1 MSPEARNSQLIDA
14 PIDAMGEIVTTTVNR
29 LGWRIKFVNPRLRQ
43 LSAFDNTT
51 DTIKRVTWR
60 YEYDLFL
67 KWKKTEDGVLVDIS
81 VSERRNKWTNQKC
94 QERCRDILRGI
105 ASDAADLREHLEEE
119 AQDEARSGKWATF
132 ESLLEAGYITDRGDH
147 RRLILGP
154 APGGQHISVP
164 APETAMHS
172 IVCGPTG
179 CGKTSTVY
187 IPNLIERIGVSAIV
201 TEATAGD
208 ELPDLFKKTA
218 GFRAMAGHKIYK
230 FNPDDLSSTRI
241 NPLEMVRTYDNA
253 LDIAN
258 LIIENTSSEYTK
270 DAKIWEDS
278 ERQLLTNLVLHAVS
292 EGKTLGDIRA
302 WLRKGPEQLGQIL
315 MDSDIDVAK
324 EEYWGFYKSST
335 EGFRNGVVS
344 GLMQRLNLWVSPR
357 IVALT
362 ETTDLDVEALQNE
375 LFTFY
380 FAIPAHKGNLK
391 PLAALAFN
399 FIFQLVLSRQFSR
412 PVALFLDEFT
422 NYGHIPGLADAMSI
436 IRHRN
441 IPAMLGFQDYVQL
454 KKVYGPDNADLL
466 FGQPATAFIFRP
478 RENKTARMI
487 AETLGSKTVRERK
500 VTSSGQIV
508 EREFEKPLMKVGDVR
523 ALEKGHAIV
532 FTPSTNPILLRT
544 FHWKDFVEATKYD
557 PPHFETLQI
566 DEDLIEQCNQ
576 MRRKPGWQ
584 KKFDRD
590 RRGKAAGDKKGGP
603 QEERNRN
610 QRSGGKKRTQD
621 NQSRQKKQ
629 QKQQQKPQPV
639 NQEVENERRDDD
651 REDRYGM
658 PSDMV

>member
-1 MSPEARNSQLIDA
+1 MSPEAAMSHVIDA
-14 PIDAMGEIVTTTVNR
+14 PAEVMGELATTTVNR
-29 LGWRIKFVNPRLRQ
+29 LGWRIKFINERLKQ
-43 LSAFDNTT
+43 LSAFDNKTE
-51 DTIKRVTWR
+51 KVQGVNWR
-60 YEYDLFL
+60 YEFDLFL
-67 KWKKTEDGVLVDIS
+67 KWRKTDEGVLVDVT
-81 VSERRNKWTNQKC
+81 VSERQMQWTKNKC
-94 QERCRDILRGI
+94 QERCVEVLTGI
-105 ASDAADLREHLEEE
+105 ISDARDLAAHLAEE
-119 AQDEARSGKWATF
+119 AQNEAQSGKWAT
-132 ESLLEAGYITDRGDH
+132 LDGLIDAGYVSCRGDH
-147 RRLILGP
+147 TRLILGP
-154 APGGQHISVP
+154 APGGQIISVP
-164 APETAMHS
+164 GAETAMHS

-187 IPNLIERIGVSAIV
+187 IPNLIERVGVSAIV

-208 ELPDLFKKTA
+208 ELPDLFAKTA
-218 GFRAMAGHKIYK
+218 GFRARAGHKIYK

-241 NPLEMVRTYDNA
+241 NPLAMVRTYDNA

-258 LIIENTSSEYTK
+258 LIIENTASEYTK

-315 MDSDIDVAK
+315 MDSDIEVAK

-362 ETTDLDVEALQNE
+362 QTTDLDVEALQNE

-399 FIFQLVLSRQFSR
+399 FIFQLVLSKQFSR

-422 NYGHIPGLADAMSI
+422 NYGRIPGLADAMSI

-487 AETLGSKTVRERK
+487 AETLGSKTVKERK
-500 VTSSGQIV
+500 VTSSGQII
-508 EREFEKPLMKVGDVR
+508 EREYEKPLMKVGDIR
-523 ALEKGHAIV
+523 ALERGHAIV
-532 FTPSTNPILLRT
+532 FTPSTNPILLKT
-544 FHWKDFVEATKYD
+544 FHWRDYLEATEYD
-557 PPHFETLQI
+557 PPEFSRLEI
-566 DEDLIEQCNQ
+566 DEDLIEQCEQ

-584 KKFDRD
+584 KKYDRERQNRRGEGKTGGPKEDRD
-590 RRGKAAGDKKGGP
+590 RTAGG
-603 QEERNRN
+603 
-610 QRSGGKKRTQD
+610 SH
-621 NQSRQKKQ
+621 RQKKD
-629 QKQQQKPQPV
+629 KQQSRDEKRREDQKPKPV
-639 NQEVENERRDDD
+639 NEERKDED